1 MFGAIIGDIVGSTF
15 ENENHR
21 SPFFELFRR
30 DARFTD
36 DTVCSTAVA
45 HILEQYYPD
54 QLTHDNI
61 SNSLRLWCCTYLNR
75 GFGSIFH
82 QWISNG
88 VNTPYNSYG
97 NGSLMRISPVAY
109 FSVKN
114 NLSKEEA
121 LALANKITIVTHN
134 HPDAVQAVQCYI
146 DILYDLLQYKKINN
160 QYMPL
165 ELAKQQIA
173 DKMNLYGYEAPLT
186 IKKYRVVLDFD
197 LTAKMSLSVAVAAIL
212 ETNNFDDVLYQIV
225 SVGGD
230 SDTYAAI
237 AGAIAEAL
245 YGVSDTNMKAIQP
258 YFREYDKDI
267 LEVFNKLYSV
277 KSIEVNDINNN
288 IVIDN
293 NHD

>member
-21 SPFFELFRR
+21 SPFFELFRK

-36 DTVCSTAVA
+36 DTVCTTAVA
-45 HILEQYYPD
+45 DILERYYPD

-61 SNSLRLWCCTYLNR
+61 SNCLRLWCCSYLNR
-75 GFGSIFH
+75 GFGSIFQ

-88 VNTPYNSYG
+88 VNKPYNSYG

-109 FSVKN
+109 FGVKN
-114 NLSKEEA
+114 NIAKEETLE
-121 LALANKITIVTHN
+121 LAKKITEVTHN
-134 HPDAVQAVQCYI
+134 HPDALQAVKCYT
-146 DILYDLLQYKKINN
+146 DILYDLLQYKKNHM
-160 QYMPL
+160 QSMPL
-165 ELAKQQIA
+165 EEAKQSIA
-173 DKMNLYGYEAPLT
+173 NKMIEYGYETPLV
-186 IKKYRVVLDFD
+186 IKKYRVLLDFD
-197 LTAKMSLSVAVAAIL
+197 LTAKMSLSVAVSAIL
-212 ETNNFDDVLYQIV
+212 ETTNFDDVLYQVV

-245 YGVSDTNMKAIQP
+245 YGVPEEHKQAMKP

-267 LEVFNKLYSV
+267 LQIMNSLYEV
-277 KSIEVNDINNN
+277 KSQ
-288 IVIDN
+288 
-293 NHD
+293 